1 MRSPFTSIFTGLLL
15 GCLLA
20 NDAGAEQVL
29 AAWENG
35 SLTTSQPGIDG
46 LDVSLT
52 GVNTMDAAG
61 STDGTYGT
69 FGSGASASAA
79 SFKLTGSQ
87 TVTLTVANNTASS
100 ATLDAI
106 RFDFVRRFGGSPQ
119 DIQVRY
125 DSGSLGSGPVTL
137 FQTSNVGTTGY
148 DSGDY
153 PDYDI
158 ILSDML
164 ADTELAVGDSAIFSI
179 VVDGA
184 TAGGKSLL
192 DNLAITGDAVSLP
205 SPPLPSPGI
214 PGRSIPI

>member
-1 MRSPFTSIFTGLLL
+1 MRSSFTSIFTGLLL

-20 NDAGAEQVL
+20 NDAGAEGVL

-35 SLTTSQPGIDG
+35 SLTSSQPGIEG

-79 SFKLTGSQ
+79 SFKLIGSQ

-106 RFDFVRRFGGSPQ
+106 RFDFVRRFSGSPK
-119 DIQVRY
+119 DIA
-125 DSGSLGSGPVTL
+125 VT
-137 FQTSNVGTTGY
+137 Y
-148 DSGDY
+148 DSGD
-153 PDYDI
+153 
-158 ILSDML
+158 LGTNS
-164 ADTELAVGDSAIFSI
+164 V
-179 VVDGA
+179 
-184 TAGGKSLL
+184 LL
-192 DNLAITGDAVSLP
+192 FQANINMG
-205 SPPLPSPGI
+205 
-214 PGRSIPI
+214 